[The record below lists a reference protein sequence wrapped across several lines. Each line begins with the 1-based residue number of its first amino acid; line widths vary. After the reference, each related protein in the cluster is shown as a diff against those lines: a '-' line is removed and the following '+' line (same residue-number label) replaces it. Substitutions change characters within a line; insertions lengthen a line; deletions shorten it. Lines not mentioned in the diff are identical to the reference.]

1 MNISRNMGSLDRAVR
16 FAVGALLIVLT
27 LTGNIGVWGW
37 LGLVLVGTAFINF
50 CPIYQI
56 LGLKTCQDC

>member
-50 CPIYQI
+50 CPIYRI